1 MIYLTDIN
9 HEITKK
15 YMNSFSENPFAT
27 RVKGLLK
34 AYGDYP
40 NLYNF
45 WFQKD
50 EKDENNIIAYIIRY
64 GGEFII
70 DLSLNVNFEQ
80 FNEII
85 DMCKMAGG
93 TCIMCRKTDFCDIA
107 DFETG
112 IVMKLDRLKINTNKL
127 SKFTFREDVNLTEYY
142 KVLQENNS
150 DKFTA
155 PDFEDFYVDLHHRL
169 RKQSA
174 KILGLY
180 DNSKLVSC
188 CTATA
193 VHNFSAVLAGVAT
206 LPYYKGKGYGTA
218 IVAEMCYRLI
228 NKDINNIFLQRNS
241 NENYS
246 FYNKIGFTDISEFQQ
261 INLQY

>member
-1 MIYLTDIN
+1 MIYLANIN
-9 HEITKK
+9 HEITQK
-15 YMNSFSENPFAT
+15 YINSFSENPFAT

-45 WFQKD
+45 WFQND
-50 EKDENNIIAYIIRY
+50 EKNENNITAYIIRY
-64 GGEFII
+64 GGEFIV
-70 DLSLNVNFEQ
+70 DLSLNLNFEQ

-93 TCIMCRKTDFCDIA
+93 TCIMCRKTDFCDITNS
-107 DFETG
+107 ETG
-112 IVMKLDRLKINTNKL
+112 IVMKLDRLKINNKL
-127 SKFTFREDVNLTEYY
+127 NKFIFTEDVNLTDYY
-142 KVLQENNS
+142 KTLQENNS
-150 DKFTA
+150 DKFTV
-155 PDFEDFYVDLHHRL
+155 PNFEDFYVDLHHRL

-180 DNSKLVSC
+180 DNSKLISC

-193 VHNFSAVLAGVAT
+193 VHNSSAVLAGVAT
-206 LPYYKGKGYGTA
+206 LPDYKGQGYGTA
-218 IVAEMCYRLI
+218 VVTEMCYRLI
-228 NKDINNIFLQRNS
+228 NKDIINIFLQRNS

-246 FYNKIGFTDISEFQQ
+246 FYNKIGFEDISEFQQ

>member
-1 MIYLTDIN
+1 MIYLVDIN
-9 HEITKK
+9 HKVTKE
-15 YMNSFSENPFAT
+15 YINSFSENLFAV

-45 WFQKD
+45 WFQND
-50 EKDENNIIAYIIRY
+50 EKNENNITAYIIRY
-64 GGEFII
+64 GGEFIADI
-70 DLSLNVNFEQ
+70 SDDISTEQ
-80 FNEII
+80 FSEII

-93 TCIMCRKTDFCDIA
+93 TCIMCKKTHFCNITTS
-107 DFETG
+107 ETG
-112 IVMKLDRLKINTNKL
+112 IVMKLDKLKTNTDKL
-127 SKFTFREDVNLTEYY
+127 IKFTFSEDVNLTDYY
-142 KVLQENNS
+142 KVLQKNS
-150 DKFTA
+150 SDNFKV
-155 PDFEDFYVDLHHRL
+155 PNFEDFYVDLHHRL

-180 DNSKLVSC
+180 DNSKLISC

-193 VHNFSAVLAGVAT
+193 VHNSSAVLAGVAT
-206 LPYYKGKGYGTA
+206 LPDYKGQGYGTA
-218 IVAEMCYRLI
+218 IVTEMCYHLI
-228 NKDINNIFLQRNS
+228 NKDIINIFLQRNS

-246 FYNKIGFTDISEFQQ
+246 FYNKIGFENISEFQQ